1 MRPDAKLHAP
11 QKMSFNSE
19 AIMTYQQIPQDF
31 DSISR
36 QIYNSEHDQEMFYD
50 ELNDDEYEIEM
61 VEDYESEEFIS

>member
-1 MRPDAKLHAP
+1 
-11 QKMSFNSE
+11 MSFNSE
-19 AIMTYQQIPQDF
+19 AIITYQQIPQDF

-36 QIYNSEHDQEMFYD
+36 QIYNSEHDQEIFYD